1 MKILFALALFFCLN
15 AVAFSQDKTTVLK
28 TDFKGQ
34 VSEGS
39 IEKLIEEIQAGKS
52 VRVGWQLDFDKDGIP
67 DVEHWID
74 ANFISILNGHVFNQ
88 IDAIHRQVPKKDIP
102 QVELVN
108 STMMW
113 MGIIG
118 TNGKLIHR
126 YILENFD
133 DVEDEKILVMLEKQA
148 EIKETM
154 VATIWVVY

>member
-28 TDFKGQ
+28 TDFEGQ

>member
-28 TDFKGQ
+28 TDFEGQ

-88 IDAIHRQVPKKDIP
+88 IDAIYRQVPKKDIP
-102 QVELVN
+102 QVELIN

-118 TNGKLIHR
+118 TNGKLIHQ
-126 YILENFD
+126 YILEKFD
-133 DVEDEKILVMLEKQA
+133 DVEDEKILAMLEKQA
-148 EIKETM
+148 KIKETV